1 MDSLC
6 IYPTVFTEQMS
17 MTFCFFWFVFAYLL
31 LFFFFVGC
39 FLLKPGP
46 PYPVYTRFMF
56 NSTIAIV
63 KCSFLKVCVL
73 VSRLLAIKIKA
84 RY

>member
-17 MTFCFFWFVFAYLL
+17 IIFYFFCICLFVVFCFVF
-31 LFFFFVGC
+31 

-46 PYPVYTRFMF
+46 PYPVYTHFMF

-63 KCSFLKVCVL
+63 KCFF
-73 VSRLLAIKIKA
+73 
-84 RY
+84 

>member
-6 IYPTVFTEQMS
+6 IYPTVFTEQLS
-17 MTFCFFWFVFAYLL
+17 MIFFLFVCFVFAYLL
-31 LFFFFVGC
+31 FFVC
-39 FLLKPGP
+39 FFLLKPGP

-63 KCSFLKVCVL
+63 KCSFKKFVFLFQDF
-73 VSRLLAIKIKA
+73 
-84 RY
+84 

>member
-17 MTFCFFWFVFAYLL
+17 MVFVFCFVFAYLL
-31 LFFFFVGC
+31 GFFCLF
-39 FLLKPGP
+39 FLLKPGL
-46 PYPVYTRFMF
+46 PYPVYTCLMF

-63 KCSFLKVCVL
+63 KCSFKNFVFLFQDF
-73 VSRLLAIKIKA
+73 
-84 RY
+84 

>member
-17 MTFCFFWFVFAYLL
+17 MIVFSVFGFVFAYLL
-31 LFFFFVGC
+31 FSVRSFVVFFSLF
-39 FLLKPGP
+39 KPGP
-46 PYPVYTRFMF
+46 PYPVYTRFTF

-63 KCSFLKVCVL
+63 TCSFLKVCFSKL
-73 VSRLLAIKIKA
+73 SYQDKG
-84 RY
+84 